1 MVSNVIREYPQS
13 TVRRNGSGLSKSS
26 FYRILKF
33 ELKMKPYKMQIK
45 HQLLP
50 ADFDRRLAFS
60 FYFYLWGHLKNQ
72 VYKTAPASL
81 QILRERIE
89 NMFMEIKDNPQES
102 CAGSETSG
110 Q

>member
-1 MVSNVIREYPQS
+1 
-13 TVRRNGSGLSKSS
+13 
-26 FYRILKF
+26 
-33 ELKMKPYKMQIK
+33 MQIK

-50 ADFDRRLAFS
+50 ADFDRRLEFFS
-60 FYFYLWGHLKNQ
+60 DFYLWGHLNNQ
-72 VYKTAPASL
+72 VYKTPPASL

-89 NMFMEIKDNPQES
+89 NAFMEIEWQPVRNQKS